1 MHAQCGVAKLGG
13 CLPGG
18 NRAFSV
24 AVSNKHVP
32 LLTMQVSGEEIRLAR
47 ALSIV
52 RLYMPSCFATG
63 IDE

>member
-24 AVSNKHVP
+24 AVSNKRVP
-32 LLTMQVSGEEIRLAR
+32 LLTTQVSGVEIGLAR
-47 ALSIV
+47 AFGIA
-52 RLYMPSCFATG
+52 RLHMPSCFATR
-63 IDE
+63 IE